1 MRVLLI
7 DHEDSFVHN
16 IEQALSTGGA
26 EVHCLRATVPLREAV
41 RVDPD
46 AIVLSPGP
54 GHPKDRRLTGLSR
67 QLLERWDTE
76 RPFLGV
82 CLGHQLIA
90 EAYGASVVRAPEPV
104 HGDVARVTH
113 DGLGLF
119 AGVPSPTWVARYHSL
134 VVEPSSVPEAIEVS
148 ARGTRGLVM
157 ALRHRSRPVNSV
169 QFHPESY
176 LTPAG
181 PKLLRNFLREAR
193 H

>member
-1 MRVLLI
+1 MKVLLI

-16 IEQALSTGGA
+16 IEQALATGGA
-26 EVHCLRATVPLREAV
+26 EVRCLRSTVPLSEAL

-46 AIVLSPGP
+46 AVVLSPGP
-54 GHPKDRRLTGLSR
+54 GHPNDRRLTGLSR
-67 QLLERWDTE
+67 RLLDRWDAE

-90 EAYGASVVRAPEPV
+90 EHYGGRVVRAPEPV

-113 DGLGLF
+113 DGRGLF
-119 AGVPSPTWVARYHSL
+119 EGVPSPTWVARYHSL
-134 VVEPSSVPEAIEVS
+134 IVSPRSVPDTLEVS
-148 ARGTRGLVM
+148 ARGAGGLVM
-157 ALRHRSRPVNSV
+157 ALRHRKRPVNSV

-181 PKLLRNFLREAR
+181 PRVLRNFLREAR
-193 H
+193 R